1 MRTTI
6 SLDEDV
12 EKKLDAEVR
21 RRKGT
26 SFKDVVNETLR
37 IGLLTKREL
46 KTAGPFKVEALS
58 MGVMPGLNYD
68 NVGDLIEHLEGAS
81 HK

>member
-6 SLDEDV
+6 TLDEDV

-21 RRKGT
+21 RQKGA
-26 SFKDVVNETLR
+26 SFKDIVNETLR

-46 KTAGPFKVEALS
+46 KTAGPFKVEALP
-58 MGVMPGLNYD
+58 MGMMPGLNYD
-68 NVGDLIEHLEGAS
+68 NVGELIEHLEGAS

>member
-6 SLDEDV
+6 TLDDDV

-21 RRKGT
+21 RRKGA

-46 KTAGPFKVEALS
+46 KASAPFKVKSRS
-58 MGVMPGLNYD
+58 MGVMPGINYD
-68 NVGDLIEHLEGAS
+68 NIGDLLEHLEGAQ

>member
-6 SLDEDV
+6 TLDEDV
-12 EKKLDAEVR
+12 EKKLSAEVR
-21 RRKGT
+21 RQKGT

-37 IGLLTKREL
+37 IGLLTKRQL
-46 KTAGPFKVEALS
+46 KAAEPFKIEARP
-58 MGVMPGLNYD
+58 MGVIPGINYD
-68 NVGDLIEHLEGAS
+68 NTGDLIEHLEGAS

>member
-6 SLDEDV
+6 TLDEDV

-21 RRKGT
+21 RQKDT

-46 KTAGPFKVEALS
+46 KAAKPFKVEARP
-58 MGVMPGLNYD
+58 MGRMPGLNYD
-68 NVGDLIEHLEGAS
+68 NIGDLIEHLEGAS

>member
-6 SLDEDV
+6 TLDEDV

-21 RRKGT
+21 RQKGAT
-26 SFKDVVNETLR
+26 FKDIINETLR
-37 IGLLTKREL
+37 VGLLTKREL
-46 KTAGPFKVEALS
+46 KAAEPFKVKARP

-68 NVGDLIEHLEGAS
+68 NIGDLVEHLEGAG